1 MNERKLW
8 RFFFEGG
15 DRPKGAQ
22 TRLAERG
29 GFEPPVGF
37 KPTHAFQACAL
48 NHSAISP
55 PAVDY
60 CAEAYHKSQLLSGL
74 VAAVHTTRGAS
85 FGDDYFPQRGQA
97 RFQLFP
103 DPKGNVLAGRIFQA
117 GNLV

>member
-29 GFEPPVGF
+29 GFEPPVGY

-48 NHSAISP
+48 NHSATSP
-55 PAVDY
+55 
-60 CAEAYHKSQLLSGL
+60 S
-74 VAAVHTTRGAS
+74 AAANVTLPRG
-85 FGDDYFPQRGQA
+85 
-97 RFQLFP
+97 
-103 DPKGNVLAGRIFQA
+103 A
-117 GNLV
+117 GNLFHWPSGDASRGRKIAACKPEPLRRVVCPTNPLIVARALPQ